1 MLSELDYASE
11 IKQKLEFVEA
21 LKKSFSKIADF
32 PEWMQIILLEDIN
45 ATIENRVRTMEIILA
60 GKTKQ

>member
-1 MLSELDYASE
+1 MSELDYAIE

-21 LKKSFSKIADF
+21 LKKSFSKIGDF

-45 ATIENRVRTMEIILA
+45 ATIENRVRTMEMILC
-60 GKTKQ
+60 GKTEQ